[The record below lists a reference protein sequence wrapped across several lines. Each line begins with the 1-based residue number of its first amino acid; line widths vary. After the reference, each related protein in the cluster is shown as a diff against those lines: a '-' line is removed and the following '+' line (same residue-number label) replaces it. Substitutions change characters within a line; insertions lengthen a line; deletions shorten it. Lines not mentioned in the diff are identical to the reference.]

1 MLTQPSHSSEM
12 SGAAIRLRAWRSS
25 VRTPGPIQRMLQA
38 IGLALFVCAL
48 SLRVHAG
55 SQLQEP
61 LADAVRTALSAA
73 VSQDDVPRAAFER
86 SELVSTRNAWVQR
99 TLPLLERRLR
109 RVTVAQWRQEWSSPT
124 LQRELL
130 ETVWYEATRARLEP
144 ELVLGLIE
152 VESDFRKFAVSS
164 AGALGLMQVMPFWM
178 RDLAQEE
185 SRRLFHLRT
194 NLRFGC
200 VILRH
205 YLDRE
210 AGDLFMAL
218 GRYNGSRGQ
227 AAYPQAVLAARARWK
242 S

>member
-1 MLTQPSHSSEM
+1 MSSRPVVWMAAWLLLGAVQP
-12 SGAAIRLRAWRSS
+12 
-25 VRTPGPIQRMLQA
+25 
-38 IGLALFVCAL
+38 AL
-48 SLRVHAG
+48 AG
-55 SQLQEP
+55 SQRQEP

-73 VSQDDVPRAAFER
+73 VSSDDLHRAALDR
-86 SELVSTRNAWVQR
+86 TELVALRNAWVQR
-99 TLPLLERRLR
+99 MQPRLEQRLR
-109 RVTVAQWRQEWSSPT
+109 RAAVNQWRQEWSNAD

-130 ETVWYEATRARLEP
+130 ETIWYEATRARLEP

-164 AGALGLMQVMPFWM
+164 AGAVGLMQVMPFWM
-178 RDLAQEE
+178 QELAQDH

-210 AGDLFMAL
+210 ADDLFMAL

-227 AAYPQAVLAARARWK
+227 ATYPSAVLAAREIGRAHV
-242 S
+242 

>member
-1 MLTQPSHSSEM
+1 MAMKLTALHVTFAGPGCP
-12 SGAAIRLRAWRSS
+12 GARAWRA
-25 VRTPGPIQRMLQA
+25 VAVVLLLC
-38 IGLALFVCAL
+38 GLW
-48 SLRVHAG
+48 SRVQAG
-55 SQLQEP
+55 SQLEEP
-61 LADAVRTALSAA
+61 LADSVRTALSAA
-73 VSQDDVPRAAFER
+73 VSQEDVHPAALAR
-86 SELVSTRNAWVQR
+86 TELVVARNAWVQR
-99 TLPLLERRLR
+99 VQPVLERRLR
-109 RVTVAQWRQEWSSPT
+109 RPTVGQWRQEWGSPA

-164 AGALGLMQVMPFWM
+164 TGALGLMQVMPFWM
-178 RDLAQEE
+178 RQLAQDE

-210 AGDLFMAL
+210 AGDVFMAL

-227 AAYPQAVLAARARWK
+227 AAYPHAVLAARARWTF
-242 S
+242 

>member
-1 MLTQPSHSSEM
+1 VVTDNAARRRADSGDQVRTVGARTLSSRLTHAI
-12 SGAAIRLRAWRSS
+12 GAALLLLGTAQS
-25 VRTPGPIQRMLQA
+25 
-38 IGLALFVCAL
+38 AL
-48 SLRVHAG
+48 AG
-55 SQLQEP
+55 SQTQEP

-73 VSQDDVPRAAFER
+73 VSSDDLHR
-86 SELVSTRNAWVQR
+86 SAVDRTELVALRNAWVQR
-99 TLPLLERRLR
+99 IQPLLEQRLR
-109 RVTVAQWRQEWSSPT
+109 RVAVNQWRQEWSNPA

-130 ETVWYEATRARLEP
+130 ETIWYEATRARLEP

-178 RDLAQEE
+178 RELAQDDP
-185 SRRLFHLRT
+185 RRLFHLRT

-227 AAYPQAVLAARARWK
+227 APYPNAVLAARAGWR